1 MLGSKPLGLSR
12 LTLALSLLVCLGVL
26 TEAYPEKP
34 QKPGRTRLRRSW
46 PDTTLRCDTTS
57 TSSPGRGGYGK
68 RSSPETLISDLLMSE
83 STENIPRTRYG
94 KASVGTLGEG
104 NQRGLLGEEALELSL
119 PDQ

>member
-1 MLGSKPLGLSR
+1 MFCFVR
-12 LTLALSLLVCLGVL
+12 
-26 TEAYPEKP
+26 
-34 QKPGRTRLRRSW
+34 
-46 PDTTLRCDTTS
+46 
-57 TSSPGRGGYGK
+57 YGK

-119 PDQ
+119 PDQVGFGEKGGWGIRWEGSFFSCSHL